1 MLDVGLSFFIF
12 LSLSLYFS
20 LIFLSSHFFTRHGAL
35 RVLLDLGHLHLSKFP
50 PDGSGGLARRTRHA
64 RRQGMGPTCLF
75 RRSQR
80 VVERRRVCVV
90 ELAIGP
96 FSILVFYT
104 LCLLLTANAS
114 R

>member
-1 MLDVGLSFFIF
+1 MGEYKIYLSIYLSIQANQQNAFFLRFHHTF
-12 LSLSLYFS
+12 LLKR
-20 LIFLSSHFFTRHGAL
+20 TG
-35 RVLLDLGHLHLSKFP
+35 
-50 PDGSGGLARRTRHA
+50 GSARRTRHA

-104 LCLLLTANAS
+104 LCLLLTEAKNNG
-114 R
+114 

>member
-1 MLDVGLSFFIF
+1 
-12 LSLSLYFS
+12 
-20 LIFLSSHFFTRHGAL
+20 
-35 RVLLDLGHLHLSKFP
+35 
-50 PDGSGGLARRTRHA
+50 
-64 RRQGMGPTCLF
+64 MGPTCLF

-104 LCLLLTANAS
+104 ICLLLAERNEFRRERLPSVAAVGID
-114 R
+114 